1 MSELFL
7 VASEL
12 FLVVQ
17 HFGLSMVLL
26 ANNIA
31 AFHHVVSARGRWGTN
46 LLRTINQSL
55 DIISGGRSRMCAL
68 RPLTANFTTQISI
81 NIPFEYVYI

>member
-1 MSELFL
+1 MPFAQTETSELFL

-31 AFHHVVSARGRWGTN
+31 AFHHVVSAHVG
-46 LLRTINQSL
+46 
-55 DIISGGRSRMCAL
+55 DGGQTC
-68 RPLTANFTTQISI
+68 
-81 NIPFEYVYI
+81 

>member
-1 MSELFL
+1 MVWSERSFHHELFMPFAQTETSELFL

-31 AFHHVVSARGRWGTN
+31 AFHHVVSAHVG
-46 LLRTINQSL
+46 
-55 DIISGGRSRMCAL
+55 DGGQTC
-68 RPLTANFTTQISI
+68 
-81 NIPFEYVYI
+81 